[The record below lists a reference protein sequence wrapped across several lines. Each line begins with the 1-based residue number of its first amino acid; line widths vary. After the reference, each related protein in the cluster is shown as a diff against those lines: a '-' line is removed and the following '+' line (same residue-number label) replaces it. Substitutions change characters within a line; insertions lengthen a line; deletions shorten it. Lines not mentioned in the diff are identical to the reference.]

1 MVDKFLWTPTSVIR
15 LVIEATCMLLLLA
28 TAISNLSGYSWWQY
42 SPFHVGLPDGY
53 QSSAQQA
60 GASAGSPLD
69 GLTLNAD
76 VLLEEMHK
84 AKLHISACY
93 DEKRTSQ
100 GDFLVCLGR
109 MECDVAG
116 PASNMI
122 LKPARHV
129 LSTNQGQE
137 KALSV
142 MRRVVTHFSKQ
153 LATSDLSK
161 IFSEAGRIGLAC
173 DTLHI

>member
-122 LKPARHV
+122 LKPARH
-129 LSTNQGQE
+129 
-137 KALSV
+137 SV